1 MLAGD
6 VHDSNSGLQNITL
19 DIGEAING
27 TYEVTIPVRSE
38 NDVPLKE
45 HVQTVK
51 ALIENQYALSKKI
64 AASLWNNFNGIGVS
78 RRL

>member
-1 MLAGD
+1 MYTN
-6 VHDSNSGLQNITL
+6 SNSGLQNITL

-51 ALIENQYALSKKI
+51 ALIENQ
-64 AASLWNNFNGIGVS
+64 
-78 RRL
+78 